1 MKTGRGR
8 RLFRKILAFFHI
20 SPKASK
26 RTFTSVKPP
35 CYTWSV
41 VTSKDPGTITGA
53 WYDCPPQY
61 SEDEESEIS
70 QETHLRAEL
79 QSEITQLWKK
89 VWLGLYEID
98 DGDSICEKRHHY
110 DRLEALYLGA
120 GLPGKLSTAGLD
132 VLRRWFLWI
141 SPRNGMAALR
151 LFDHMSIT
159 TLQSILEVLKAY
171 ESEIANLQ
179 QMYAILD
186 EAQLGLPQLLA
197 LKEEDVV
204 DVQKRFLAVANPMAR
219 RIERYDI
226 RMDVLTMQS
235 FDEAMVSGHDG
246 FRQKGQHVYYKAFPA
261 RRR

>member
-1 MKTGRGR
+1 MKPGRGR

-26 RTFTSVKPP
+26 RAFTSVKMP
-35 CYTWSV
+35 CYTFSV
-41 VTSKDPGTITGA
+41 VTPKDSGA
-53 WYDCPPQY
+53 IAGARYDCPPQY

-70 QETHLRAEL
+70 QETRLRVEL

-89 VWLGLYEID
+89 VWLGLYETD
-98 DGDSICEKRHHY
+98 EGDGIYEKRQHY

-120 GLPGKLSTAGLD
+120 GLPGRLSTAGLD
-132 VLRRWFLWI
+132 VLRRWFLWTI
-141 SPRNGMAALR
+141 PRNGMAALR

-159 TLQSILEVLKAY
+159 TLQSVLEVLKAY

-179 QMYAILD
+179 QMYSILD

-197 LKEEDVV
+197 LKKEDVV
-204 DVQKRFLAVANPMAR
+204 EVQKRFLAVANPMAR
-219 RIERYDI
+219 RIEKYDI
-226 RMDVLTMQS
+226 RMDVLTTQS
-235 FDEAMVSGHDG
+235 FDEAMASGHDE

-261 RRR
+261 RRL